1 MPQWKW
7 TIYESN
13 ELDRLLYEY
22 LKSCKRMKDNI
33 IQALEA
39 FYLPYALKHL
49 GASHLE
55 VQKAYQRSID
65 TLQSRIRIMSL
76 DADLPIEDR
85 IRHSVVND
93 RSKLHHHLPQNT
105 SSNANAHV
113 DEIEFHDED
122 FAIAPKKLDMDIDDL
137 NQKSD
142 DTGEK

>member
-13 ELDRLLYEY
+13 ELDKLLYEY

-39 FYLPYALKHL
+39 FYFPYALKHM
-49 GASHLE
+49 GASPLE
-55 VQKAYQRSID
+55 VRKAYQRSID

-76 DADLPIEDR
+76 DADLPIDENT
-85 IRHSVVND
+85 IHSVDKD
-93 RSKLHHHLPQNT
+93 RSKLHYRLPRTT
-105 SSNANAHV
+105 SNNAHAHV
-113 DEIEFHDED
+113 DRIDVHDDD
-122 FAIAPKKLDMDIDDL
+122 FAIAPKKLDMDIDNL
-137 NQKSD
+137 NQQLD